1 MIKNINKQNGS
12 ENTPYVVAN
21 KITDII
27 EKYTDQIELLD
38 IIDIV
43 DNLRT
48 LVEIAES
55 ARTENK
61 SANVA

>member
-1 MIKNINKQNGS
+1 MIKNINKQAEPES
-12 ENTPYVVAN
+12 ELFAVAN
-21 KITDII
+21 QITAII

-43 DNLRT
+43 DNLRV

-55 ARTENK
+55 AQSMSK

>member
-1 MIKNINKQNGS
+1 MIKNTNKQTGAES
-12 ENTPYVVAN
+12 ALYVAAN
-21 KITDII
+21 QITAII

-43 DNLRT
+43 DNLRV
-48 LVEIAES
+48 LVEIAEGKES
-55 ARTENK
+55 MSK

>member
-1 MIKNINKQNGS
+1 MVKSLNKQTAT
-12 ENTPYVVAN
+12 ENSAYVIAN
-21 KITDII
+21 QITATI

-43 DNLRT
+43 DNLRV

-55 ARTENK
+55 SGSDSK

>member
-1 MIKNINKQNGS
+1 MIKSLNKQAAT
-12 ENTPYVVAN
+12 ENSPYVIAN
-21 KITDII
+21 IITDII

-43 DNLRT
+43 DNLRV

-55 ARTENK
+55 SGSDDK

>member
-1 MIKNINKQNGS
+1 MIKNINKQAGAES
-12 ENTPYVVAN
+12 EVYTVAN
-21 KITDII
+21 QITAII
-27 EKYTDQIELLD
+27 EKYTDQIALLD

-43 DNLRT
+43 DNLRV

-55 ARTENK
+55 AQSINK

>member
-1 MIKNINKQNGS
+1 MIKSLNNQAAT
-12 ENTPYVVAN
+12 ENSPYVIAN
-21 KITDII
+21 IITDII
-27 EKYTDQIELLD
+27 EKYTDQIQLLD

-43 DNLRT
+43 DNLRV

-55 ARTENK
+55 SGSENK